1 MGTRHHGHSHHS
13 HHEPHW
19 FGDHHH
25 HNGGHEFLFG
35 TRGDNVLEGTDKA
48 DVIIGLKGN
57 DELYGR
63 DGNDWLFGDSGK
75 DLLDGGAGS
84 DHVFGGKGN
93 DIAVYSVAEN
103 AGVDACGKATH
114 DFYDGGKGGCDVL
127 RLILTPEE
135 MASDAVKAD
144 IAAFEAFLADH
155 GGDHGDHGRVFEFTS
170 FDLTVRNF
178 EALEVVGGNTPPDG
192 TDDAYTTL
200 EDVALDIKANPVNK
214 GILSNDT
221 DADGDP
227 LSAVLVTG
235 PSHGALV
242 LNDDGSF
249 TYTPDADYNNDIDG
263 PDGFSYRA
271 FDGTDESAITT
282 VVINVTPVN
291 DAPELDSVDWT
302 TTPNGTISIQVRPGP
317 LTATDEA
324 DQTLDVILAPFM
336 TPPENGVVQV
346 VDNTIQ
352 YTASDVTGSNT
363 FDYFL
368 IDSAGGF
375 AQGDVNVDV
384 VIV

>member
-1 MGTRHHGHSHHS
+1 MGKKHHGNSHHS

-178 EALEVVGGNTPPDG
+178 EALEVVGDDTPPSGSNTPPEA
-192 TDDAYTTL
+192 TADAYTID
-200 EDVALDIKANPVNK
+200 EDTVLVVKANPVNK

-221 DADGDP
+221 DADG
-227 LSAVLVTG
+227 
-235 PSHGALV
+235 
-242 LNDDGSF
+242 
-249 TYTPDADYNNDIDG
+249 I
-263 PDGFSYRA
+263 R
-271 FDGTDESAITT
+271 
-282 VVINVTPVN
+282 
-291 DAPELDSVDWT
+291 
-302 TTPNGTISIQVRPGP
+302 
-317 LTATDEA
+317 
-324 DQTLDVILAPFM
+324 
-336 TPPENGVVQV
+336 
-346 VDNTIQ
+346 
-352 YTASDVTGSNT
+352 
-363 FDYFL
+363 
-368 IDSAGGF
+368 
-375 AQGDVNVDV
+375 
-384 VIV
+384 